1 MGKKKHKHQGHYCKM
16 YGEYKSN
23 ESFSGKEHKLHICKE
38 CMSKRNKTKKEKK
51 RLEHYRINEVSE
63 ENSSQAH

>member
-16 YGEYKSN
+16 CGEYKS
-23 ESFSGKEHKLHICKE
+23 FSGKGHRLHICKK
-38 CMSKRNKTKKEKK
+38 CISIRNKAKKDKK
-51 RLEHYRINEVSE
+51 RLEHDRINEVSE

>member
-16 YGEYKSN
+16 CGEYKSN
-23 ESFSGKEHKLHICKE
+23 ESFSGKGHRLHICKK
-38 CMSKRNKTKKEKK
+38 CISIRDKAKKEKK
-51 RLEHYRINEVSE
+51 RLEHDRINEVSE

>member
-16 YGEYKSN
+16 CGEYKSN
-23 ESFSGKEHKLHICKE
+23 ESFNGKGHRLHICKK
-38 CMSKRNKTKKEKK
+38 CISIRNKAKKEKK
-51 RLEHYRINEVSE
+51 RLEYDRINEVSE

>member
-1 MGKKKHKHQGHYCKM
+1 MC
-16 YGEYKSN
+16 GEYKSN
-23 ESFSGKEHKLHICKE
+23 ESFSGKGHKLHICKK
-38 CMSKRNKTKKEKK
+38 SISIRNKAKKEKK

>member
-16 YGEYKSN
+16 C
-23 ESFSGKEHKLHICKE
+23 GKGHRLHICKK
-38 CMSKRNKTKKEKK
+38 CISIRNKAKKEKK
-51 RLEHYRINEVSE
+51 RLEHDRINEVSE

>member
-1 MGKKKHKHQGHYCKM
+1 MGKKKHKHQGHYYKM
-16 YGEYKSN
+16 CGEYKSN

>member
-1 MGKKKHKHQGHYCKM
+1 MGKKKHKHQGYYCKM
-16 YGEYKSN
+16 CGEYKSN

>member
-16 YGEYKSN
+16 CGEYKSN
-23 ESFSGKEHKLHICKE
+23 ESFSGKGHRLHICKK
-38 CMSKRNKTKKEKK
+38 CISAKKEKK
-51 RLEHYRINEVSE
+51 RLEHDRINEVSE

>member
-1 MGKKKHKHQGHYCKM
+1 MC
-16 YGEYKSN
+16 GEYKSN
-23 ESFSGKEHKLHICKE
+23 ESFSGKEHKLYICKE